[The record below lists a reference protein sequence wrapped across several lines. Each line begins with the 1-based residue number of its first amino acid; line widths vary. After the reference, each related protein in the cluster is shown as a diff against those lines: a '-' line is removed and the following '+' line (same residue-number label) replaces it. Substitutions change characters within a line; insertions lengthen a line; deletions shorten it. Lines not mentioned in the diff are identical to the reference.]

1 MLSGGLLWLNLFLGN
16 KMNHDNVTEQIG
28 SLALDLQSTK
38 ETLLTKLEVNIS
50 LHVVLHSRMSLLG
63 GSKVTL
69 GTMCILMML

>member
-50 LHVVLHSRMSLLG
+50 LHVVLHGIMSLLG
-63 GSKVTL
+63 VSKVHWAL
-69 GTMCILMML
+69 CVF

>member
-50 LHVVLHSRMSLLG
+50 LHVVVHSIMSLLS
-63 GSKVTL
+63 GSKVHWAL
-69 GTMCILMML
+69 CVF